1 MTRTPVHLQPHEL
14 AAFLDRGA
22 TTPATRHARAHL
34 ADCAECR
41 GEAIEAGRLVR
52 AGSPLR
58 RGHLAG
64 LALAAAVLLAVWF
77 GVRTPE
83 PAMVLRSAPPEAGP
97 IDAAA
102 PAPVAPVGDTP
113 RPTGQLLFS
122 WRSSAG
128 TVEYRITLLDAG
140 GSVLWTQVTTD
151 TSIALP
157 LAISLAPED
166 SYFWYVDALRSDG
179 TSATSGAQEFGLT
192 R

>member
-1 MTRTPVHLQPHEL
+1 MTQTTAHLQPHEL
-14 AAFLDRGA
+14 AAFLDGGA
-22 TTPATRHARAHL
+22 PTQASRHARAHL

-52 AGSPLR
+52 AGSFPR
-58 RGHLAG
+58 HRQLAG

-77 GVRTPE
+77 GVRTPD
-83 PAMVLRSAPPEAGP
+83 PTVVLRSAPPVAAP
-97 IDAAA
+97 LDAAA
-102 PAPVAPVGDTP
+102 PVPVAPVGDTP
-113 RPTGQLLFS
+113 RPAGQLLFS
-122 WRSSAG
+122 WHPSVG

-179 TSATSGAQEFGLT
+179 TSTTSGAQAFGLT